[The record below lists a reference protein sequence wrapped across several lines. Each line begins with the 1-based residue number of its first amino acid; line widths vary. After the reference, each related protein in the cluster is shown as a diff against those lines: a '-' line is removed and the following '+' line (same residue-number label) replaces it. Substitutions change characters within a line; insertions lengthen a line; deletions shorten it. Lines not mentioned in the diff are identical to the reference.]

1 MTTDP
6 LSRARA
12 LLEAATPGEWIYN
25 PRDPLAVFQ
34 HDGGHGGMGDS
45 IVCHSADDARLIA
58 AAPALLAA
66 LCDELEKAREV
77 VEAAREARG
86 PRHRLPHQWMC
97 ACSACADDRAADAA
111 LPSALARYD
120 AARRGEAG

>member
-1 MTTDP
+1 MTAPTDP
-6 LSRARA
+6 LTRARA
-12 LLEAATPGEWIYN
+12 LLACAGDPGVYSTVPVSI
-25 PRDPLAVFQ
+25 DTLA
-34 HDGGHGGMGDS
+34 
-45 IVCHSADDARLIA
+45 L
-58 AAPALLAA
+58 

>member
-12 LLEAATPGEWIYN
+12 LLEE
-25 PRDPLAVFQ
+25 DPTLF
-34 HDGGHGGMGDS
+34 
-45 IVCHSADDARLIA
+45 
-58 AAPALLAA
+58 APEYREALAA

-77 VEAAREARG
+77 VEAARETRG